1 MNTIG
6 HHERWSEYE
15 LLGLM
20 HREMESMG
28 ISGYTVLRS
37 LSEIGVRLD
46 DILDPV
52 IRSHIPVFPEK
63 SKVLFRMVDD
73 LGAETCRELCR
84 RANLYHLTISQMH
97 PIPYA
102 VIESLLRRRGFM
114 LVDFSSM
121 SFLEFRERTRGEG
134 TSTLYRNIIG
144 AIEEFG
150 LFDENRAS
158 SMDDGRD
165 GFNVI
170 PFPGEGRDDELYPLD
185 SVIQRH
191 DGDDVLSRYL
201 VGGGQSGTISL
212 DVLRALV
219 REWPNEKI
227 LENHLFGEVF
237 ATYALG
243 PVMFQ
248 TVFEV
253 SDRID
258 RYLELL
264 HGRGVQESLSKD
276 FVAGLDAG
284 QLSRFLR
291 MRDVYVC
298 PATGTVRHYDVEN
311 ILLSLTK
318 DSHSPIDEAV
328 IARDAKRMSTVVN
341 PHGHMDTLGITK
353 DRVKDAVRVSPHLL
367 RAEGHVRRLR
377 IPYDEDVLSGLLSD
391 KLDGLRGVFTPR
403 VIYDLLS
410 PEIRTLDI
418 HSPMELRHM
427 LGRKHSS
434 DELHVLSREEI
445 AVRMRTRREFIE
457 GLIGLHPEF
466 ISVRD
471 LAEEAATTSGH
482 RRAHW
487 EHHLRSLLLD
497 DVSYVE
503 VEPDVFLRVSRL
515 FGSGL
520 SPSELEGYVS
530 WLLERLP
537 HEEFISSSMA
547 AGLGRGHAI
556 YGLGFDSTF
565 FESVLRRSPLLRT
578 LYIPGG
584 TVYYRNR
591 RRIRHSAEGF
601 LSLHVEDGEPIDDY
615 LHRLEERYGFLPVEE
630 QVLRIFKDT
639 GIYVSDELARLFSDK
654 DSFLRH
660 VYGD

>member
-1 MNTIG
+1 
-6 HHERWSEYE
+6 
-15 LLGLM
+15 M

-46 DILDPV
+46 DILNPA
-52 IRSHIPVFPEK
+52 ILSHIPLSPEK

-73 LGAETCRELCR
+73 LGAETCRELWR

-97 PIPYA
+97 PIPFA

-114 LVDFSSM
+114 FVDFSSM

-134 TSTLYRNIIG
+134 TSTLYLNIIG
-144 AIEEFG
+144 AIEELG

-165 GFNVI
+165 RLKVV
-170 PFPGEGRDDELYPLD
+170 PFPGEGKDDELYPLD

-191 DGDDVLSRYL
+191 DGDVLSRYL
-201 VGGGQSGTISL
+201 VGGGQSGTTYFG
-212 DVLRALV
+212 VLRALV

-237 ATYALG
+237 ATYALD

-253 SDRID
+253 PDRID
-258 RYLELL
+258 RYLDLL
-264 HGRGVQESLSKD
+264 HGRGVKETLSKD

-291 MRDVYVC
+291 MRDAYVC

-311 ILLSLTK
+311 ILLSLTE

-341 PHGHMDTLGITK
+341 PHGHMDTLGISK

-367 RAEGHVRRLR
+367 RAEGYVRRLR
-377 IPYDEDVLSGLLSD
+377 MPYDEDVLFGLLSD

-403 VIYDLLS
+403 IIYDLLS

-427 LGRKHSS
+427 LGRKHFS
-434 DELHVLSREEI
+434 DELHVLSREEV
-445 AVRMRTRREFIE
+445 AVRMRTRREFLE

-466 ISVRD
+466 ISVRV
-471 LAEEAATTSGH
+471 LADEAATTSGH
-482 RRAHW
+482 RRAVIDM
-487 EHHLRSLLLD
+487 RTGNTIF
-497 DVSYVE
+497 VSY
-503 VEPDVFLRVSRL
+503 
-515 FGSGL
+515 
-520 SPSELEGYVS
+520 
-530 WLLERLP
+530 
-537 HEEFISSSMA
+537 SSMM
-547 AGLGRGHAI
+547 
-556 YGLGFDSTF
+556 FPT
-565 FESVLRRSPLLRT
+565 
-578 LYIPGG
+578 
-584 TVYYRNR
+584 
-591 RRIRHSAEGF
+591 
-601 LSLHVEDGEPIDDY
+601 
-615 LHRLEERYGFLPVEE
+615 
-630 QVLRIFKDT
+630 
-639 GIYVSDELARLFSDK
+639 
-654 DSFLRH
+654 
-660 VYGD
+660 